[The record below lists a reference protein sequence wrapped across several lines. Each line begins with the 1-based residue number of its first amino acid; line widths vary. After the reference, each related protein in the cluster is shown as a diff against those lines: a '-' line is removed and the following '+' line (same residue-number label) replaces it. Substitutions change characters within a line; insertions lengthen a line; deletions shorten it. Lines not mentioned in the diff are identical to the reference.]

1 MNAIPLNDPKGRYVP
16 LARLGKPLAEAR
28 LTLISSCGEHA
39 RSDRPLDVCHPF
51 GRIPVPS
58 RALAL
63 AP

>member
-1 MNAIPLNDPKGRYVP
+1 
-16 LARLGKPLAEAR
+16 LGKPLAEAR